1 MRALRFERTGALS
14 VLKLDDIP
22 RPIPKMGEVLIHVR
36 AAAINPI
43 DVKNVLG
50 MVHQTTLPR
59 TPGRD
64 FAGEVVDGASRFI
77 GQEVFGTGGDL
88 GFTRDGTHAE
98 YIVVPEE
105 AILPKPKSISLEQ
118 AAALGLVYM
127 TAWLALITTA
137 QLAFGETALIVG
149 VTGGVGSSAARIAN
163 WKGARVLGTIR
174 QESEK
179 AIVSN
184 LPVDIII
191 NLEKETLPEA
201 VLRATNGRGADVVLD
216 VVGGPMFEK
225 CLQCLAECG
234 RQVAIS
240 STGDPRVSFNLID
253 FYHREGRL
261 LGVNTLKLT
270 SAESARILEQMIP
283 GIKAGFFKPPDI
295 KTCPLEDAIMAY
307 EKINN
312 GEAKKKF
319 VIVT

>member
-1 MRALRFERTGALS
+1 MRALRFERSGDLS
-14 VLKLDDIP
+14 VLKLQDIP
-22 RPIPKMGEVLIHVR
+22 RPIPKIGEVLIHVR
-36 AAAINPI
+36 SAAINPI

-50 MVHQTTLPR
+50 KVHQTTLPR

-64 FAGEVVDGASRFI
+64 FAGEVVEGASRFI
-77 GQEVFGTGGDL
+77 GQEVFGTGGEL

-105 AILPKPKSISLEQ
+105 AVLPKPKSISLEQ
-118 AAALGLVYM
+118 AAALGLVYV
-127 TAWLALITTA
+127 TAWSALISAA
-137 QLAFGETALIVG
+137 QLTFGETALILG
-149 VTGGVGSSAARIAN
+149 VTGGLGSSAARIAN

-174 QESEK
+174 HESEK
-179 AIVSN
+179 AIVSD

-216 VVGGPMFEK
+216 VVGGLMFEK

-240 STGDPRVSFNLID
+240 STGDPRVSFNLLD

-270 SAESARILEQMIP
+270 SAESARILEQIIP

-295 KTCPLEDAIMAY
+295 ETCPFEDAIMAY